1 MFATLS
7 VGTRSIEEYR
17 DVVGDAA
24 VDELLAL
31 AEPLRGKRVLHLSS
45 PLIEI
50 ARGLLQ
56 DTVPLL
62 MDLGLNVQWQ
72 HVRMPTEFQGMEQDL
87 MSALTGISMEWT
99 SSSEAAWSEFNH
111 LNARLYDEDY
121 DVVVVHQAA
130 IVGLYQAVAQV
141 RGRPP
146 EGAWVWHSHRNFRN
160 AEPDAWSLIRRQTA
174 DSAATVFDFPD
185 YARDDTASGFTAVV
199 RPGVDPL
206 SPRLQPMDQEMCR
219 VLLSQRGIDPQRP
232 TLVQITFITEEATLR
247 SLLDMYE
254 LVKADRPEAQLVVVN
269 VRETDSASQQ
279 HMLATLHRQGEKIGD
294 VLMLSDRDKVGNVEI
309 GALRQQAGVVLHV
322 GPHRGIYTGLLE
334 EMWQAKPIVS
344 SRSPLAL
351 AALKEDRTAL
361 LADSPIEQAEAVVRI
376 LKSPRL
382 AQRLGDRAHAEVAK
396 RYLVTHH
403 LRAYLRLLRRLLSR
417 RSPRQAS

>member
-1 MFATLS
+1 MFGTLS

-17 DVVGDAA
+17 GVVGDAA

-31 AEPLRGKRVLHLSS
+31 AEPLRGTRVLHLSS
-45 PLIEI
+45 PIIEI

-72 HVRMPTEFQGMEQDL
+72 HVRMPTECQGMEQAL
-87 MSALTGISMEWT
+87 MSALTGISMEW
-99 SSSEAAWSEFNH
+99 SSAAESTWTEFNH

-121 DVVVVHQAA
+121 DAVVVHQAA
-130 IVGLYQAVAQV
+130 IVGLYQAVAEV

-146 EGAWVWHSHRNFRN
+146 AGAWIWHSHRNLRN
-160 AEPDAWSLIRRQTA
+160 AEPDAWSLIRRHTA
-174 DSAATVFDFPD
+174 DYAATIFDFPE

-219 VLLSQRGIDPQRP
+219 VLLSQRGIDPERP
-232 TLVQITFITEEATLR
+232 TLVQITFITEEVALR
-247 SLLDMYE
+247 SLLEMFE
-254 LVKADRPEAQLVVVN
+254 LVKAERPEAQLVIVN

-279 HMLATLHRQGEKIGD
+279 HMLAMLSRQQEKVGD

-309 GALRQQAGVVLHV
+309 GALRQHAGVVLHV
-322 GPHRGIYTGLLE
+322 GPHRGIYIGLME
-334 EMWQAKPIVS
+334 EMWQAKAIVS
-344 SRSPLAL
+344 GRSPLAL
-351 AALKEDRTAL
+351 ATLKGETTGL

-376 LKSPRL
+376 LKSPQL
-382 AQRLGDRAHAEVAK
+382 ARRLGNRAHAEVAK
-396 RYLVTHH
+396 RYLVTQHI
-403 LRAYLRLLRRLLSR
+403 RAYLLLLRRLLSR
-417 RSPRQAS
+417 RGRRHGS